1 MRKREN
7 KRGNGEKR
15 KKITKRKGT
24 ERKKK
29 ERKRGSWKQERGT
42 VRDKGEGL

>member
-1 MRKREN
+1 MREREK

-15 KKITKRKGT
+15 KKRTKRTGI

-29 ERKRGSWKQERGT
+29 RKKMGKLETGERDCER
-42 VRDKGEGL
+42 

>member
-1 MRKREN
+1 MRKREK

-15 KKITKRKGT
+15 KKRTKRKGI

-29 ERKRGSWKQERGT
+29 KENGEAGNR
-42 VRDKGEGL
+42 GEGL